1 MNTKEMNEAR
11 AEVVNNLGEFI
22 ARLSYALRDFVTP
35 LDPTEGPDE
44 MAYIR
49 RVMDAVDNVVLVAT
63 LRENDK
69 QSIEAIK
76 ESSNLMMENLIKFHT
91 EGEVKH

>member
-11 AEVVNNLGEFI
+11 AEVVNHLGEFI

-49 RVMDAVDNVVLVAT
+49 RVMDAVDNVVLVA
-63 LRENDK
+63 LRRCEKMTNRPLK
-69 QSIEAIK
+69 RLKNPPIS
-76 ESSNLMMENLIKFHT
+76 
-91 EGEVKH
+91 

>member
-11 AEVVNNLGEFI
+11 AEVVNHLGEFI

-35 LDPTEGPDE
+35 LDPTEGSDE

-63 LRENDK
+63 MRENDK

>member
-11 AEVVNNLGEFI
+11 AEVVNHLGEFI

-35 LDPTEGPDE
+35 LDPTEGQEE

>member
-11 AEVVNNLGEFI
+11 VEVANHLGEFI

-63 LRENDK
+63 LRENDE
-69 QSIEAIK
+69 QAIEAIK
-76 ESSNLMMENLIKFHT
+76 ESADLMMENLIKFHT

>member
-11 AEVVNNLGEFI
+11 AEVVNHLGEFI

-49 RVMDAVDNVVLVAT
+49 RVIDAVDNVVLVAT
-63 LRENDK
+63 LRENDE
-69 QSIEAIK
+69 QAIEVIK
-76 ESSNLMMENLIKFHT
+76 ESADLMMENLIKFHT

>member
-1 MNTKEMNEAR
+1 MNTKEMSEAR
-11 AEVVNNLGEFI
+11 AEVVNHLGEFI

-35 LDPTEGPDE
+35 LDPTEGQDE

-49 RVMDAVDNVVLVAT
+49 RVMDAVDNVVLVAA

-69 QSIEAIK
+69 QAIEAIK

>member
-11 AEVVNNLGEFI
+11 AEVVNHLGEFI

-44 MAYIR
+44 MAYIS

>member
-11 AEVVNNLGEFI
+11 AEVVNHPGEFI

>member
-1 MNTKEMNEAR
+1 MNTKEMNQAR
-11 AEVVNNLGEFI
+11 AEVVNHLGEFI

-63 LRENDK
+63 LRENDG
-69 QSIEAIK
+69 QAIEAIK

>member
-11 AEVVNNLGEFI
+11 AEVVNHMGEFI
-22 ARLSYALRDFVTP
+22 ARLSFALRDFVMP

-69 QSIEAIK
+69 QAIEAIK
-76 ESSNLMMENLIKFHT
+76 ESSDLMMENLIKFHT

>member
-11 AEVVNNLGEFI
+11 KEVVNHLGEFI
-22 ARLSYALRDFVTP
+22 ARLSHALRDFVMP
-35 LDPTEGPDE
+35 LDPTEGAEE

-69 QSIEAIK
+69 QAIEAIK
-76 ESSNLMMENLIKFHT
+76 ESSDLMMENLIKFHT

>member
-11 AEVVNNLGEFI
+11 AEVVNHLGEFI
-22 ARLSYALRDFVTP
+22 ARLSYALHDFVMP

-76 ESSNLMMENLIKFHT
+76 EASDLMMENLIKFHT

>member
-11 AEVVNNLGEFI
+11 AEVVNHLGEFI

-63 LRENDK
+63 PRENDK
-69 QSIEAIK
+69 QAIEAIK

>member
-11 AEVVNNLGEFI
+11 AEVVNHQGEFI

>member
-1 MNTKEMNEAR
+1 MNTKEMSEAR
-11 AEVVNNLGEFI
+11 AEVVNHWGEFI

-49 RVMDAVDNVVLVAT
+49 RVMDAVDNVVLVAA

-69 QSIEAIK
+69 QAIEAIK

>member
-1 MNTKEMNEAR
+1 MNTKEMSEAR
-11 AEVVNNLGEFI
+11 AEVVNHLGEFI

-49 RVMDAVDNVVLVAT
+49 RVMDAVDNVVLVAA

-69 QSIEAIK
+69 QAIEAIK

>member
-11 AEVVNNLGEFI
+11 AEVVNHLGEFI

-63 LRENDK
+63 LRENDE
-69 QSIEAIK
+69 QAIEAIK
-76 ESSNLMMENLIKFHT
+76 ESANLMMENLIKFHT

>member
-11 AEVVNNLGEFI
+11 KEVVNHLGEFI
-22 ARLSYALRDFVTP
+22 ARLSHALRDFVMP
-35 LDPTEGPDE
+35 LDPTEGAEE

-69 QSIEAIK
+69 QAIEAIK
-76 ESSNLMMENLIKFHT
+76 ESSNIMMENLIKFHT

>member
-11 AEVVNNLGEFI
+11 AEVVNHLGEFI
-22 ARLSYALRDFVTP
+22 ASLSCALRDFVTP
-35 LDPTEGPDE
+35 LDPTEGPEE

-49 RVMDAVDNVVLVAT
+49 RVMDAVDNVVIVAAM
-63 LRENDK
+63 RENDK
-69 QSIEAIK
+69 QAIEAIK